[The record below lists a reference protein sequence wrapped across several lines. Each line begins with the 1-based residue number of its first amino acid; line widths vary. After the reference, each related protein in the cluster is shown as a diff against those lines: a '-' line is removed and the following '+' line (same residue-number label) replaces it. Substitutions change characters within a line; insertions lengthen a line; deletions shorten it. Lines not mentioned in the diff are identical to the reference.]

1 MRGLNSKLE
10 TYFMRNI
17 KLLIEYD
24 GTNYHGW
31 QVQPNGLT
39 IQEVIEKKVEVMT
52 GQHVRLIASGR
63 TDAGVHALGQVANF
77 RTSAAIPV
85 EGFWRGLNSLLPP
98 DIVIQSAEEV
108 ETEFHAQHGVK
119 RKTYRY
125 LILNQEVPSAIYRN
139 YSWHIPLPLNVSAMQ
154 DAAGI
159 LLGKKDFTTFRAA
172 DPDANDPVR
181 EVFQA
186 GWLMKEGNFLG
197 FTVEADGFLK
207 HMVRNIVGT
216 LVEVGKGKI
225 SAAEFQRILEARD
238 RRQAGITA
246 PPQGLFL
253 VEVKY

>member
-1 MRGLNSKLE
+1 
-10 TYFMRNI
+10 MRNI

-39 IQEVIEKKVEVMT
+39 IQEVIEKKIEVMIR
-52 GQHVRLIASGR
+52 QRVRLIASGR

-77 RTSAAIPV
+77 QTSSAIPV

-98 DIVIQSAEEV
+98 EIVIKSAEEV
-108 ETEFHAQHGVK
+108 KPEFHAQYGVK

-125 LILNQEVPSAIYRN
+125 LILNRELPSAIYRN
-139 YSWHIPLPLNVSAMQ
+139 YSWHIPLSLDVSAMQ
-154 DAAGI
+154 DASRI
-159 LLGKKDFTTFRAA
+159 LLGKKDFSSFQAA
-172 DPDANDPVR
+172 DPDPTDPVR

-186 GWLMKEGNFLG
+186 GWSMKEEIFLF
-197 FTVEADGFLK
+197 FTIEADGFLK
-207 HMVRNIVGT
+207 HMVRNMVGT

-225 SAAEFQRILEARD
+225 SGEEFKRILEAGD

>member
-1 MRGLNSKLE
+1 
-10 TYFMRNI
+10 MRNI

-31 QVQPNGLT
+31 QIQPNGLT
-39 IQEVIEKKVEVMT
+39 IQEVIEKKLEVMT
-52 GQHVRLIASGR
+52 RQPVRLIGSGR

-77 RTSAAIPV
+77 RTSASIPV
-85 EGFWRGLNSLLPP
+85 EGFWRGLNSLLPR
-98 DIVIQSAEEV
+98 DIVIKSAEEV
-108 ETEFHAQHGVK
+108 EAEFHAQHAVK

-125 LILNQEVPSAIYRN
+125 LILNREPPSAVYRN
-139 YSWHIPLPLNVSAMQ
+139 YSWHIPLPLDVSAMQ
-154 DAAGI
+154 DAAGM
-159 LLGKKDFTTFRAA
+159 LLGKRDFSTFRGSN
-172 DPDANDPVR
+172 PDSYDPVR

-186 GWLMKEGNFLG
+186 VWSMKEEIFLG

-225 SAAEFQRILEARD
+225 SAEELQRILEGRD

-253 VEVKY
+253 VEVIY

>member
-1 MRGLNSKLE
+1 
-10 TYFMRNI
+10 MRNI

-39 IQEVIEKKVEVMT
+39 IQEIIEKKLEVMI
-52 GQHVRLIASGR
+52 GQPVRLIASGR

-77 RTSAAIPV
+77 RTCALIPV
-85 EGFWRGLNSLLPP
+85 EGFCRGLNSLLPP
-98 DIVIQSAEEV
+98 DIVIQSAEEAK
-108 ETEFHAQHGVK
+108 TEFHAQHGVK

-125 LILNQEVPSAIYRN
+125 LILNQKPPSAIYRN
-139 YSWHIPLPLNVSAMQ
+139 YSWHIPMPLDVSAMQ
-154 DAAGI
+154 DAARM
-159 LLGKKDFTTFRAA
+159 LLGKKDFSTFRGAK
-172 DPDANDPVR
+172 PDSNDPVR
-181 EVFQA
+181 EIFQA
-186 GWLMKEGNFLG
+186 VWSMKEGRFIS
-197 FTVEADGFLK
+197 FTIEADGFLK

-225 SAAEFQRILEARD
+225 SAEEFQHILEARD